1 MDSFLGK
8 SKSTAVKAG
17 SNASA
22 VQEKVLQEH
31 LPKIIDILREK
42 AGPAILEIIADG
54 EKPPEMARSAYQA
67 LPMPVRI
74 IDKEEGFY

>member
-42 AGPAILEIIADG
+42 ARPAILEIVADAENPLKWHAAPSG
-54 EKPPEMARSAYQA
+54 TTYARSNN
-67 LPMPVRI
+67 
-74 IDKEEGFY
+74 